1 MTIEAS
7 SSGEERSR
15 SSPSGQ
21 RLSHVNQNNSNSE
34 VDETENEISDVLGIS
49 DQNTSNVNL
58 DITSHNN
65 SNTGANGSIMTIEVV
80 QPQIK

>member
-21 RLSHVNQNNSNSE
+21 RLSHNQNNSNSE
-34 VDETENEISDVLGIS
+34 VDETEHEISDVLGIS

-58 DITSHNN
+58 DITSHSN
-65 SNTGANGSIMTIEVV
+65 SSTGANGSIMTIEVV

>member
-7 SSGEERSR
+7 STGEERSR
-15 SSPSGQ
+15 TSPSGQ
-21 RLSHVNQNNSNSE
+21 RLSHNQNNSNSE

-58 DITSHNN
+58 DITSHNI
-65 SNTGANGSIMTIEVV
+65 SNTGANCSIMTIEVV